1 MIPNSSK
8 LEAFPNNKRKIDDA
22 NAKTIIYNH

>member
-8 LEAFPNNKRKIDDA
+8 FEAFPNKRKIDDA